1 MAYRVIQWATGAMG
15 KTCLRAVLDHPDLSL
30 VGLYVH
36 SDQKAGRDAGDI
48 ARRETTGIH
57 ASNSLDDILALE
69 ADVVLHCPLLRHPYD
84 AYDAD
89 ICRLLASG
97 KNVIS
102 INNYFSPA
110 GMAADT
116 TAPLLD
122 SCQQGNV
129 SLAGTGL
136 NPGFVAE
143 RVAAMASGICL
154 NLDSITSREVFDCI
168 GMPNADYVFGVMGMG
183 VAPDRID
190 LEKGKFATLF
200 RSMYGQSINALA
212 HSLGITLD
220 AIEADNQITLA
231 PMDISARAGIIHRGT
246 VAATNW
252 QYHGMVDGKRIITHS
267 VNWVMGKNLP
277 GYKDASHWD
286 IRIRGKPGID
296 IQMNLIEAENDL
308 AQTKTEQYAVAAMV
322 TQAIPLVVK
331 ADPGFYEF
339 PGPPTWRAR
348 LV

>member
-183 VAPDRID
+183 VAPDRIG

-308 AQTKTEQYAVAAMV
+308 AQTKAEQYAVVAMV